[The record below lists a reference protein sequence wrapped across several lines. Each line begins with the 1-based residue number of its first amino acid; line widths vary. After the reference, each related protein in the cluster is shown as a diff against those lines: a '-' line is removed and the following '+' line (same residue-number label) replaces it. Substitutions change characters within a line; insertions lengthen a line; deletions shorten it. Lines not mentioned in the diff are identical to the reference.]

1 MVERVEKVAAVE
13 EREAVVG
20 EEEGVAAAAGLA
32 TEDAERGVFVRLQ
45 WEDGGGRGER
55 EEGAPSFG
63 GEATL
68 G

>member
-20 EEEGVAAAAGLA
+20 EEEGVAAAGLA